1 MFVSAQEVEKYFD
14 SACFTVEEGGEDS
27 SHTTDKAHR
36 HSTIPDD
43 SGLYEKD
50 LSRITGRRVKGVYM
64 YLVDGHMYDPELPK
78 TQLVLE
84 LDPSGLL
91 VVQRIHERYCH
102 DTKFF
107 RRSSWEDARNGGL
120 CGCCV
125 ECLPGPTTEL
135 IMPGRK
141 IYSSPF
147 RTDGT
152 EKETFCVSFLFF
164 QRVLR
169 FCVRA
174 AINHPGPFFVSSP
187 RNPHQW
193 SFMPRFPRMIAPG
206 SFAIIQRAQR

>member
-125 ECLPGPTTEL
+125 VALNAYRDQQLNSSCPVEKFIAALFVQTGQ
-135 IMPGRK
+135 RK
-141 IYSSPF
+141 RLF
-147 RTDGT
+147 
-152 EKETFCVSFLFF
+152 VFLF
-164 QRVLR
+164 
-169 FCVRA
+169 C
-174 AINHPGPFFVSSP
+174 
-187 RNPHQW
+187 
-193 SFMPRFPRMIAPG
+193 SFSEF
-206 SFAIIQRAQR
+206 